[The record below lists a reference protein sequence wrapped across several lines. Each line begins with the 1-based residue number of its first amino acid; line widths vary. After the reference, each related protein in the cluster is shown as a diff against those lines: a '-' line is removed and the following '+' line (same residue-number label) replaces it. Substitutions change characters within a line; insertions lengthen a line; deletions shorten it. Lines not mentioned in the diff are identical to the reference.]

1 MAQLRAAVQQA
12 RDELAE
18 ARRLDGIDRSQLITA
33 QRRLLRVLDSYIRVL
48 DAAGLAPHR
57 QLRIEVDLLRGITEP
72 VGARRV
78 PVAVARPTSS
88 GRTHY

>member
-12 RDELAE
+12 RDEVAE
-18 ARRLDGIDRSQLITA
+18 ARRLDGIDRSQLIAA
-33 QRRLLRVLDSYIRVL
+33 QRRLLGVLDTYIRVL

-72 VGARRV
+72 VASRRV
-78 PVAVARPTSS
+78 PVAM
-88 GRTHY
+88 GRTTSPGQTY